1 MVKQQGYSLLE
12 LLFVIAIIVILAG
25 ITVGGFAML
34 NRGSQKARTATIIET
49 VRQSLESFSAEQAG
63 FVQQVEH
70 PLAGSYGDSSYPRMI
85 FRRSVA
91 NGEALLTGVKGQ
103 QSLGL
108 RGVSLSVL
116 PVAERDRLLL
126 DDDRYS
132 DDRVPMLYG
141 VQRQHLGLLGAA
153 VPRVVKYRRIPTTTD
168 AISNPDDTSLYPDLT
183 CLVESG
189 DPPSAS
195 KRLLDHVFGASGA
208 TSTLSKLKAFRLT
221 SESTGAGI
229 CYGRVW
235 STTGTAAHT
244 MITGETS
251 WDLGRMID
259 PEHPIYTSG
268 PNNNKPRWVPYTPRG
283 LHLIDA
289 WGNEI
294 LYSVP
299 VAGGIPRL
307 ISAGADGCFCWS
319 PGKDSIYQTNAEG
332 THAVND
338 DKDAT
343 RDNVQLAAG
352 TD

>member
-1 MVKQQGYSLLE
+1 MVKIRGYSLIE
-12 LLFVIAIIVILAG
+12 LLFVVAIIVILAG
-25 ITVGGFAML
+25 IVVGGFAAL
-34 NRGSQKARTATIIET
+34 SRGSQKARTATIIET

-70 PLAGSYGDSSYPRMI
+70 PLAGSYGDLTYPRMI
-85 FRRSVA
+85 FRRSIA
-91 NGEALLTGVKGQ
+91 NGEGLLLGAKGQ
-103 QSLGL
+103 QSLAL

-116 PVAERDRLLL
+116 PSAERDRLLL

-132 DDRVPMLYG
+132 DFRVPMLYG

-153 VPRVVKYRRIPTTTD
+153 VAKVVQYRRIPASTD
-168 AISNPDDTSLYPDLT
+168 PITNPDDVALYPDLT
-183 CLVESG
+183 CLVESN
-189 DPPSAS
+189 DQPSAS
-195 KRLLDHVFGASGA
+195 KKLLDHVFGASGA

-221 SESTGAGI
+221 SETTGAAI

-235 STTGTAAHT
+235 STTGVAPQT
-244 MITGETS
+244 MMTGETS

-259 PEHPIYTSG
+259 PEHPVYTSG
-268 PNNNKPRWVPYTPRG
+268 PNVNKPRWVPYTPRG

-307 ISAGADGCFCWS
+307 ISAGADGCFCWH
-319 PGKDSIYQTNAEG
+319 PGNDNTFQTNAEG
-332 THAVND
+332 SKPVGD
-338 DKDAT
+338 DKDAS
-343 RDNVQLAAG
+343 RDNIQIAAG